1 MKANISNLTK
11 WILAFTPEKGDRIK
25 EGFSKEYAVIN
36 PSNGDSVVL
45 LRVYWAGTTCHCIAW
60 FYGKDSYGNGYGEAT
75 GYGYCKESAAIA
87 YAIKD
92 AGIELSEPIDGR
104 GESMVR
110 QAAIAI
116 GKKLTGKRKLI
127 LHVSHG

>member
-1 MKANISNLTK
+1 MKANISKLTK
-11 WILAFTPEKGDRIK
+11 WILAFTPEKRDRINK
-25 EGFSKEYAVIN
+25 GFSKEYAVIN

-45 LRVYWAGTTCHCIAW
+45 LRVYWTGTTCHCIAW
-60 FYGKDSYGNGYGEAT
+60 FYGEDSDGNGYGKAT
-75 GYGYCKESAAIA
+75 GGNYCKESAAIA
-87 YAIKD
+87 YAIDD
-92 AGIELSEPIDGR
+92 AGIELSDAIDGR

-110 QAAIAI
+110 QAALAI

>member
-1 MKANISNLTK
+1 MKANISNLTEGK
-11 WILAFTPEKGDRIK
+11 AFTPEKRDRVEK
-25 EGFSKEYAVIN
+25 GFSKEYAVIN

-60 FYGKDSYGNGYGEAT
+60 FYGEDSDGNGYGKAT
-75 GYGYCKESAAIA
+75 GGNYCKESAAIA
-87 YAIKD
+87 YAIDD
-92 AGIELSEPIDGR
+92 AGIELSDAIDGR

-110 QAAIAI
+110 QAALAI

>member
-1 MKANISNLTK
+1 MKANISNLTDGK
-11 WILAFTPEKGDRIK
+11 AFTPEKRDRVEK
-25 EGFSKEYAVIN
+25 GFSKEYAVIN
-36 PSNGDSVVL
+36 PSTGQSVVL
-45 LRVYWAGTTCHCIAW
+45 LRVYWTGTTCHCIAW
-60 FYGKDSYGNGYGEAT
+60 FFGKDSFGNGYGKAT

-87 YAIKD
+87 YAIDD
-92 AGIELSEPIDGR
+92 AGIELGKRIR
-104 GESMVR
+104 GLGASMVR